1 MKRTTIGI
9 AVIIAIVGAAAFVGA
24 VAIARAMLVPAPV
37 EASAP
42 PPPPIDPNLAAAH
55 LAQAL
60 RFQTVSYG
68 NGVKEK
74 ERSAAL
80 QEMHTWMERTYRY
93 LHEAAPQEQFGESL
107 LFVWRGTDEN
117 LAPVLSISYGGCESS
132 YSSSDV
138 QALESL
144 TQQANA
150 QGMTITAPSGD
161 SGAAD
166 CDARCA
172 AAAKSSAQPAA

>member
-9 AVIIAIVGAAAFVGA
+9 AAIIAIVGAAALVGA

-117 LAPVLSISYGGCESS
+117 LAPVLLMAHL
-132 YSSSDV
+132 DV
-138 QALESL
+138 
-144 TQQANA
+144 
-150 QGMTITAPSGD
+150 APVATGTEKNWTGQRRRLSQIQRGNVLKD
-161 SGAAD
+161 Q
-166 CDARCA
+166 R
-172 AAAKSSAQPAA
+172 